1 MKIITYKHDK
11 FDEYIMLKA
20 VRHVFVEVVVVAV
33 NLHEAFLRFEPAVSL
48 VSQPETKRFL
58 QYDFKMQ
65 LSARIGEVLD
75 RCLFTLRE
83 CGMFTEFEVSSMSHT
98 WTLKCGERSHIMFN
112 FKEVTLASKATVGM
126 IQDAFLRNQRQR
138 LNDDGGRS

>member
-1 MKIITYKHDK
+1 
-11 FDEYIMLKA
+11 MLKA
-20 VRHVFVEVVVVAV
+20 ARHVFVEVAVIDV

-48 VSQPETKRFL
+48 VSQPDAKRFH

-75 RCLFTLRE
+75 HCLFTLRK
-83 CGMFTEFEVSSMSHT
+83 CGMFTEFEVSNMSHT
-98 WTLKCGERSHIMFN
+98 WTLKCGERSYIMFN

-126 IQDAFLRNQRQR
+126 IQDAFVRIQRQR
-138 LNDDGGRS
+138 LNEDGGRSCLF